1 MLDLDRKVSV
11 APMMDWTDRH
21 CRYFLRLFSP
31 EILLYTEMVV
41 AQAILRGDREY
52 LLGYDRTEH
61 PVALQL
67 GGSDPRALAEAARI
81 GEDFGYDE
89 INLNVGCPSDRVR
102 EGTFGACLMDR
113 PRLVADCVAAMR
125 DSVSV
130 PVTVKTRIG
139 IDDRDD
145 YDFLCDFI
153 DKVSAAGCEV
163 FIIHARKAILTG
175 LTPKENRE
183 IPPLIYQRAW
193 DVKNDYPLLTI
204 VINGGLK
211 TVADCE
217 AQWQHV
223 DGVMLG
229 REAYHNPGVL
239 GALHRAAFG
248 DDGFVVPTS
257 AEVVRMM
264 RPYTERQLV
273 LGQRLQAIARHMLGL
288 FAGQPGARA
297 WRRALSEGAH
307 HTGAGWEVVERALT
321 EAHRD

>member
-1 MLDLDRKVSV
+1 
-11 APMMDWTDRH
+11 MMDWTDRH

>member
-1 MLDLDRKVSV
+1 
-11 APMMDWTDRH
+11 MMDWTYRN